1 MYRGPRESRAVPL
14 RQRGIQNIKAVVEFS
29 RSTQPE
35 VPGDEHRVEP
45 GPYPDSRVGVCGFV
59 GWSPSAEQVLS
70 SSPTAT
76 WTAIRTGLNAG
87 PASGRDLATYHA
99 EVIDGQ
105 QG

>member
-1 MYRGPRESRAVPL
+1 MYRGLRESRAVPL

-35 VPGDEHRVEP
+35 VPGDEHRVEL
-45 GPYPDSRVGVCGFV
+45 GLYPDSRVGACGFV
-59 GWSPSAEQVLS
+59 GWSPSAEQVLVVIAYRDLDGD
-70 SSPTAT
+70 PH
-76 WTAIRTGLNAG
+76 G
-87 PASGRDLATYHA
+87 PQCGPGVRRDLATYHA